1 MIERIVRDVVERSG
15 LQGPANVQGMLRD
28 DGSFSIFEMNPR
40 FSGTLALTTAAG
52 INFAT
57 LLVDMVEGTP
67 IPDLIGKHEADLTMM
82 RYWSEV
88 FEDASGLIR
97 IGTAL

>member
-1 MIERIVRDVVERSG
+1 
-15 LQGPANVQGMLRD
+15 MLRE

-88 FEDASGLIR
+88 FEDSSGLIR
-97 IGTAL
+97 LGTGL